1 MALQAMLAVGH
12 DKHNYTG
19 KADGELHQVHHAAAD
34 RQRIGPLADDIVEQA
49 IQGGNSTGLSGG
61 ENTAVDAAEDD
72 DGHHQSPEG
81 VLCAHANVFHIGAQY
96 EMALRF

>member
-1 MALQAMLAVGH
+1 MALQAMLAVVMI
-12 DKHNYTG
+12 NIITPVR
-19 KADGELHQVHHAAAD
+19 LMVNFIMSITLPLD